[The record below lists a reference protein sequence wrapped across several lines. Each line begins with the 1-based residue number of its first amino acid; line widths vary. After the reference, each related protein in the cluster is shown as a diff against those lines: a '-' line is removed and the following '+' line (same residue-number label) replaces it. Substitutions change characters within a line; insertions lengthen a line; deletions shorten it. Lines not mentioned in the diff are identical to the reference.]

1 MGWRNKIENLSGRKE
16 EARQLL
22 LKLNFEKH
30 NYHSVAVAFHSH
42 AFPDS
47 PTYGGNSPI
56 PSRRSAPEVLKALN
70 RYISREISADELSQF
85 VLDRPNFVTV
95 VEELLEKS
103 RTQRGAASEAVLERL
118 SSHKA
123 SKAWKSGLA
132 NGTPHEF
139 IVECLQ
145 ESSTRIATHS
155 GLGHWSHQPQKYPL
169 IYAEAAKFGFMAV
182 ATIFD
187 CERSTFGWTE
197 SLGTADWLA
206 GVSLITRP
214 TIMTPLEALSDEH
227 RAEIRRLIEP
237 LAARLD
243 DIYGEPKPTEMTARA
258 RPSYSET
265 LWGSAEAGAML
276 AAIGIDSSAC
286 RFHRT

>member
-1 MGWRNKIENLSGRKE
+1 M
-16 EARQLL
+16 
-22 LKLNFEKH
+22 
-30 NYHSVAVAFHSH
+30 
-42 AFPDS
+42 
-47 PTYGGNSPI
+47 
-56 PSRRSAPEVLKALN
+56 LKALN

-85 VLDRPNFVTV
+85 VLNRPNFVTV

-132 NGTPHEF
+132 NGTPHKF
-139 IVECLQ
+139 IMECLQ

-155 GLGHWSHQPQKYPL
+155 DLGHWSYQPQKYPP

-182 ATIFD
+182 AIIFD

-214 TIMTPLEALSDEH
+214 TIMTPLDALSNEH

-243 DIYGEPKPTEMTARA
+243 DIYGEPKPTEMTSRA
-258 RPSYSET
+258 RPGYNET
-265 LWGSAEAGAML
+265 LWRSAEAGAML
-276 AAIGIDSSAC
+276 AVIGIDPSAC
-286 RFHRT
+286 RFYRT